1 MASSW
6 YNGFDAVII
15 DADGIPSPLANE
27 TFNVVAL
34 PSMIS
39 LGTATSD
46 AFGHVPSGSKVVGL
60 GTIIQFKHPSYPNTF
75 NRTIAGTILAASL
88 LLANTAPVFAA
99 EDLRTGGREPVAME
113 ITAEDLDDPT
123 VPPVFIG
130 YAGGEGTTTR
140 IPFETVVGHNYRHRG
155 NPIYDGGEKLYRRH
169 QDIPTYKD
177 AAASALGDLGEQPAN
192 YIYAGPTEEPNA
204 NPAFRPIVAMDLA
217 PVLFPLWQAFED
229 FSNPTSDDDLHEG
242 VIPPGLM
249 ATDGDRVVLLYAG
262 SYAANPNEKYPVF
275 KVDGNTIYS
284 NAESPNGGFWEA
296 TITITRTDSDS
307 ARCAT
312 RFTGTAGVGTS
323 IADIS
328 GLDFTTPI
336 AVVCRGISDA
346 NNDITL
352 KMTDGIYYAAVAE
365 VSYVVDDDGALDVD
379 DDGAFVGD

>member
-155 NPIYDGGEKLYRRH
+155 NPIYEGGEKLYRRH
-169 QDIPTYKD
+169 RGHSYLSKMRPR
-177 AAASALGDLGEQPAN
+177 SALRDLGPAATRITFTPGQPM
-192 YIYAGPTEEPNA
+192 EPNA
-204 NPAFRPIVAMDLA
+204 NPASSDL
-217 PVLFPLWQAFED
+217 
-229 FSNPTSDDDLHEG
+229 
-242 VIPPGLM
+242 
-249 ATDGDRVVLLYAG
+249 
-262 SYAANPNEKYPVF
+262 
-275 KVDGNTIYS
+275 
-284 NAESPNGGFWEA
+284 
-296 TITITRTDSDS
+296 
-307 ARCAT
+307 
-312 RFTGTAGVGTS
+312 
-323 IADIS
+323 
-328 GLDFTTPI
+328 
-336 AVVCRGISDA
+336 
-346 NNDITL
+346 
-352 KMTDGIYYAAVAE
+352 
-365 VSYVVDDDGALDVD
+365 
-379 DDGAFVGD
+379 

>member
-192 YIYAGPTEEPNA
+192 YIYAGPIDEPNA
-204 NPAFRPIVAMDLA
+204 NPAFRPIVAKDLA
-217 PVLFPLWQAFED
+217 PVLLPLWQAFED
-229 FSNPTSDDDLHEG
+229 VSNPTSDDDLHEG

-262 SYAANPNEKYPVF
+262 SYAANE
-275 KVDGNTIYS
+275 
-284 NAESPNGGFWEA
+284 
-296 TITITRTDSDS
+296 
-307 ARCAT
+307 
-312 RFTGTAGVGTS
+312 
-323 IADIS
+323 
-328 GLDFTTPI
+328 
-336 AVVCRGISDA
+336 
-346 NNDITL
+346 
-352 KMTDGIYYAAVAE
+352 
-365 VSYVVDDDGALDVD
+365 
-379 DDGAFVGD
+379 